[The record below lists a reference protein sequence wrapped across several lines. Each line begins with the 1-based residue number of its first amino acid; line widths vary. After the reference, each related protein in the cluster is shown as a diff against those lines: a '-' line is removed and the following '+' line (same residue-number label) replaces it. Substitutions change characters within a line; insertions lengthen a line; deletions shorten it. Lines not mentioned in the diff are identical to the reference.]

1 VADTLGSLC
10 DKLIIT
16 QLKKVHTNDLGRL
29 ASIDVRVSVLKEE
42 IDEFLLLA
50 ISGKLEANRILVR
63 ANKVYDESKF
73 SVSVH
78 SSGIGE
84 AIESLLVVNLALWKE
99 QEKVYNFEQ
108 VPADMKDIVIRD
120 LAQLNLDRNAL
131 IEKIDETLLKILSK
145 REISE

>member
-1 VADTLGSLC
+1 VAETLGSLC

-16 QLKKVHTNDLGRL
+16 QLKKVHTNDLVRL
-29 ASIDVRVSVLKEE
+29 ASIEVRVSVLKEE

-50 ISGKLEANRILVR
+50 ISGKLEANRILVK

-73 SVSVH
+73 SVSAH
-78 SSGIGE
+78 SSSIGE
-84 AIESLLVVNLALWKE
+84 AVESLLVVNLALWKE

-108 VPADMKDIVIRD
+108 VPADKKDAVIRD

-131 IEKIDETLLKILSK
+131 IEKIDETLLNILSK
-145 REISE
+145 RNF

>member
-1 VADTLGSLC
+1 
-10 DKLIIT
+10 
-16 QLKKVHTNDLGRL
+16 L

-131 IEKIDETLLKILSK
+131 IEKIDETLLKILSR